1 MPAPTRT
8 LREQLLT
15 TLPEQERNAI
25 APLSDATIKKA
36 VAQGERDREAVS
48 GGEQLPPFAPS
59 LRFQ

>member
-25 APLSDATIKKA
+25 APLSDATIK
-36 VAQGERDREAVS
+36 
-48 GGEQLPPFAPS
+48 
-59 LRFQ
+59 